1 MLNLAI
7 NRKESKHFICYY
19 KEKEDAIVVKYGNN
33 ARVSY
38 RNSSSN
44 MNVFNQIM
52 EEQVK
57 NGDLYFTDTSSR
69 FRSDSR
75 KHLGRLFLVYSLIS
89 ASFGAATIPIANFF
103 ELNNVVGTYAFAIS
117 GGFLVLPISNII
129 KLIDLTKNRMF
140 VDNKDVINQYLQ
152 EFDNTTLS
160 INDVHNL
167 NICSVAITYLK
178 ANNYNNKLILKRKR
192 EAGLDN
198 NSGKRLIK

>member
-7 NRKESKHFICYY
+7 NRKESKHFVCYY

-38 RNSSSN
+38 RNSSNN
-44 MNVFNQIM
+44 MDILNEIM

-69 FRSDSR
+69 FRIDSR
-75 KHLGRLFLVYSLIS
+75 KHLGRLFFVYSLIS
-89 ASFGAATIPIANFF
+89 ASFGVATIPIANFF

-117 GGFLVLPISNII
+117 GGFLVLPITNFV
-129 KLIDLTKNRMF
+129 KAIDLTKNRMF

-152 EFDNTTLS
+152 EFDNSTLS

-167 NICSVAITYLK
+167 NICRVAITCLK
-178 ANNYNNKLILKRKR
+178 ANNYNNKLILNRKR
-192 EAGLDN
+192 ENGLEN
-198 NSGKRLIK
+198 NPSKRLIK